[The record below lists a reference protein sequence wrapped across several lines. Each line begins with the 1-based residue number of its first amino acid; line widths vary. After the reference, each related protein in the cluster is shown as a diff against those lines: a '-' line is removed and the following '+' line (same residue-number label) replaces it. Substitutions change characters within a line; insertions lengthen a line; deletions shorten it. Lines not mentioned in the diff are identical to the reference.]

1 MIISLIKVMLKQL
14 QTIFSD
20 VSLNGIDSSEEVEHT
35 QFYTNFL
42 KSFPNLS
49 KVFKMGINRD
59 KQEFERTIKH
69 IFRSIKIILEI
80 LNNNFAYES
89 FSHQTLSKI
98 KKKLENIQQYN
109 SILFPLILIYHDI
122 GKFIRKS
129 DHPHQSFI
137 LISTQNLLSPF
148 NLLENDRVLIQ
159 KVIQYHILFATIYT
173 GESTY
178 YGSYSLIRDSV
189 LAQLLSDHKYLN
201 LFVDLLEIFTYI
213 DILGY
218 SYSRIFDHYSEYYEK
233 INLNLKDIFKLLPNK
248 DRAIQKAF
256 LYSQAWVDW
265 RIAGALRIFQFV
277 GTKPYLTENFY
288 FDIVKTS
295 LDSIPY
301 DQFNFS
307 RIEWEQLKETVLKQ
321 SCKIQIKYGL
331 AFLMILAF
339 GSFHRESF
347 NEDVKISHK
356 LILFWMLLCRE
367 TKKRSF
373 KDENGLWNIYIL
385 GIHNWF
391 SLPRKNLLK
400 IDENLIFDII
410 QGADSFFDEE
420 LREYTLNLD
429 LSVVNSQ

>member
-1 MIISLIKVMLKQL
+1 MIINQL
-14 QTIFSD
+14 QQIFTD
-20 VSLNGIDSSEEVEHT
+20 ASLSSIESSNEIEKT
-35 QFYTNFL
+35 QIYTNFL

-49 KVFKMGINRD
+49 EIFDVGLNRD

-69 IFRSIKIILEI
+69 IFRSIKIFLKILG
-80 LNNNFAYES
+80 NTFSYEG
-89 FSHQTLSKI
+89 FSDQTLSKI
-98 KKKLENIQQYN
+98 LMKLENIRQYN
-109 SILFPLILIYHDI
+109 SLLFPLILIYHDI
-122 GKFIRKS
+122 GKFIRKR

-137 LISTQNLLSPF
+137 LISTRNLLSPF
-148 NLLENDRVLIQ
+148 NLIENDKILIQ
-159 KVIQYHILFATIYT
+159 KVIQYHILFATIFT

-178 YGSYSLIRDSV
+178 YGSYSLVRDLK

-218 SYSRIFDHYSEYYEK
+218 SYSRIFDHYPVYYDK
-233 INLNLKDIFKLLPNK
+233 INQNLKDIFKLLPNK
-248 DRAIQKAF
+248 DRVIQRAF
-256 LYSQAWVDW
+256 LYSQEWIDW

-288 FDIVKTS
+288 FNIIIAS
-295 LDSIPY
+295 LDSVPY
-301 DQFNFS
+301 EKFNLT
-307 RIEWEQLKETVLKQ
+307 RMGWKQLKESILEQ

-339 GSFHRESF
+339 GSFHRDSF

-367 TKKRSF
+367 TEKRSI
-373 KDENGLWNIYIL
+373 KDENGLWNVYIL

-391 SLPRKNLLK
+391 TLSRNSFLK
-400 IDENLIFDII
+400 IDEKLISSVI
-410 QGADSFFDEE
+410 QEAESFFDRQ
-420 LREYTLNLD
+420 LKEYTLNLD
-429 LSVVNSQ
+429 LSVINSQ